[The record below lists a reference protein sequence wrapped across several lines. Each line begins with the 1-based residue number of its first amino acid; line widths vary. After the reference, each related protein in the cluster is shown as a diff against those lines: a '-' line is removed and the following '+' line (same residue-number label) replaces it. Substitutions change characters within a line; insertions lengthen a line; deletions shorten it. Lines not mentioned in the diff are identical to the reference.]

1 MNRFPNQECSQ
12 KSDISFREAGSSV
25 DTFLQ
30 LTRKQL
36 IDLVG
41 KNDDL
46 VYSRKSR
53 VIGSHQIILNYS
65 SFDDFFI
72 ITFPNYS
79 NQENGTI
86 PEHVLVKDPLIA
98 NEAFRYAC
106 NMANVINDFKQLHSV
121 VYNYVKISNQ
131 LKNNSEFL

>member
-12 KSDISFREAGSSV
+12 KSDISFREAWSSV

-53 VIGSHQIILNYS
+53 VIWSHQIILNYS

-79 NQENGTI
+79 NQENWTI